1 MSFTGSFRALSRSNE
16 LSGIE
21 SSLVRGTLVS
31 TAPTLTYTSIG
42 ANLTQDQTTTV
53 SGASLGDIVL
63 IGSPNLAAGLY
74 AVGFVSAANTVTVR
88 VANSTAG
95 AIVPGALVFNV
106 LVVKP

>member
-1 MSFTGSFRALSRSNE
+1 MSFTGSLRALSRTNE

-21 SSLVRGTLVS
+21 SSLVKGTLVS

-42 ANLTQDQTTTV
+42 SNLTQDQTTTV

-63 IGSPNLAAGLY
+63 VGSPNLEAGLTVT
-74 AVGFVSAANTVTVR
+74 AFVSAVNTVTIR
-88 VANSTAG
+88 IANSTAG